1 MNLNNKG
8 FTLIEVISV
17 VIILGI
23 IVSLVIPSLFGYFD
37 TTKEKSEEIFSKQLS
52 KIIDDYV
59 SLEGSKIKFDNTNYK
74 LVKKCNP
81 FITDD
86 CKEVKVYKNI
96 TKVTFQNLIDAN
108 LTKEKDIINPNDSNN
123 DNNCDLNTEIT
134 VYKDEEYVYCFET
147 KPNCLKEENF
157 INTCSFKWEELS

>member
-59 SLEGSKIKFDNTNYK
+59 SLEGSKIKFDNYRH
-74 LVKKCNP
+74 
-81 FITDD
+81 I
-86 CKEVKVYKNI
+86 I
-96 TKVTFQNLIDAN
+96 
-108 LTKEKDIINPNDSNN
+108 LTKKI
-123 DNNCDLNTEIT
+123 CML
-134 VYKDEEYVYCFET
+134 
-147 KPNCLKEENF
+147 
-157 INTCSFKWEELS
+157 